1 MKQYIR
7 AILELRPK
15 AFVMENVSML
25 RSDVHRFYLCEDDRE
40 LVDSNVIET
49 ANTELALLDTEFMFD
64 GAINIVQSEQELEQ
78 HKWDDFDYL
87 ELNVIYKASKN
98 ATKFKDVLEKHRS
111 RLIKI
116 SEKHTEGDEDD
127 SIIVADRIAFN
138 AILDFYAGKIKESQI
153 KALIEPAIMYQRMIS
168 KAQEIF
174 ENDIVVD
181 SYTDNKGLIANI
193 RSYAVFDYLKAK
205 LQGDKDDDGYAISA
219 DVLSATQFGAP
230 QKECVL

>member
-1 MKQYIR
+1 MFNTIDLFAGAGGLSLGFMQTKKFDIKVAYEFNPAMQETYKKNHPGVAVFGDVRDANYAEIKEKYGDIDVVIGGPPCQGFSNANRQKNHAISQNNSLVKQYIR

-98 ATKFKDVLEKHRS
+98 ATKFKDVLEN
-111 RLIKI
+111 
-116 SEKHTEGDEDD
+116 T
-127 SIIVADRIAFN
+127 DRA
-138 AILDFYAGKIKESQI
+138 
-153 KALIEPAIMYQRMIS
+153 
-168 KAQEIF
+168 
-174 ENDIVVD
+174 
-181 SYTDNKGLIANI
+181 
-193 RSYAVFDYLKAK
+193 
-205 LQGDKDDDGYAISA
+205 
-219 DVLSATQFGAP
+219 
-230 QKECVL
+230 

>member
-1 MKQYIR
+1 MQTKKFDIKVAYEFNPAMQETYKKNHPGVAVFGDVRDANYAEIKEKYGDIDVVIGGPPCQGFSNANRQKSHAISQNNSLVKQYIR

-138 AILDFYAGKIKESQI
+138 AILDFYAGK
-153 KALIEPAIMYQRMIS
+153 
-168 KAQEIF
+168 
-174 ENDIVVD
+174 
-181 SYTDNKGLIANI
+181 NKRIP
-193 RSYAVFDYLKAK
+193 D
-205 LQGDKDDDGYAISA
+205 QGIN
-219 DVLSATQFGAP
+219 
-230 QKECVL
+230 